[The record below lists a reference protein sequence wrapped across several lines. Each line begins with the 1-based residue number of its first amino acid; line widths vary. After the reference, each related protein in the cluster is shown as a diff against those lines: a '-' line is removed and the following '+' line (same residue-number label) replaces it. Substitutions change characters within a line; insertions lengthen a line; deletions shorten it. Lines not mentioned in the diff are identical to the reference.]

1 MGTMQAGGQSDA
13 TALAA
18 PKTRGAYSAD
28 GHLGPLGY
36 LALAVACLAVF
47 VTALDQT
54 VVVTA
59 LFAMV
64 GDVGLSVTEI
74 TRAAWIVNGYLLGYV
89 IAMPLM
95 GRIADIYGRW
105 RVFAI
110 CLVIFALGS
119 LFCALAPDLTSPI
132 SPDTSTIGGIVLNPI
147 YSGVQ
152 ALLGFLPA
160 LHVDTSTPGLDVLV
174 GARFVQAVG
183 GGALVPV
190 ALAIAGDLFGA
201 TRRGVALGLIGAAT
215 EAGGVLGPLWG
226 AFVTSAWGWRWIFY
240 LNIPLA
246 AALLL
251 AGFFAV
257 PRAAHTRER
266 IDVLGALLFGAALTC
281 LAVGLGQQTGQL
293 DALNLQSHAE
303 PNVGLLIA
311 AGALLL
317 VFAGLE
323 LLRRAPVINLRLF
336 ARRAFSAS
344 AALSL
349 LIGTALIVAL
359 VVIPAFMDTL
369 IAGSPLDGGLT
380 LLRMTVFI
388 PVGALV
394 GGWLS
399 SRIGC
404 RTAASLGVLLTALG
418 LWLMHLWPRT
428 VDWTQITVAA
438 VIAGLGFGLVIAPIN
453 TSALNAS
460 PRQQTASA
468 ASVVTV
474 LRMTGMILGLAGL
487 TAWGLDRFRALVAHI
502 PPPGSAGG
510 GTTDE
515 YIQAVSNA
523 LHQVYG
529 DIFAVAAGLTLLG
542 LIPALLLWRRPR
554 AGTAEA
560 EEADR
565 EYESYVAPLA

>member
-1 MGTMQAGGQSDA
+1 MGTMQAGGQPEA
-13 TALAA
+13 TAVAA
-18 PKTRGAYSAD
+18 PRRVYSAN
-28 GHLGPLGY
+28 GRLGPLGY

-105 RVFAI
+105 RVFVI

-152 ALLGFLPA
+152 SLLGVLPA
-160 LHVDTSTPGLDVLV
+160 LHIDTSTPGLDVLV
-174 GARFVQAVG
+174 AARFIQAVG

-190 ALAIAGDLFGA
+190 ALAIVGDLFG
-201 TRRGVALGLIGAAT
+201 TQRRGVALGLIGAAT

-246 AALLL
+246 AVLLL

-257 PRAAHTRER
+257 PRVRQSREP
-266 IDVLGALLFGAALTC
+266 IDILGALLFGAALTC
-281 LAVGLGQQTGQL
+281 LAIGLGQQTGQL

-303 PNVGLLIA
+303 PNVQLLIA
-311 AGALLL
+311 AAVLLL
-317 VFAGLE
+317 IFAVLE
-323 LLRRAPVINLRLF
+323 LLRRAPVVDLRLF

-344 AALSL
+344 AVLSL

-369 IAGSPLDGGLT
+369 IANSPLDGGLT

-388 PVGALV
+388 PVGALA
-394 GGWLS
+394 GGGLS

-404 RTAASLGVLLTALG
+404 RPAATLGVLLTALG
-418 LWLMHLWPRT
+418 LWLMHLWPRS
-428 VDWTQITVAA
+428 VDWTQITVAT

-460 PRQQTASA
+460 PRRQTASA

-487 TAWGLDRFRALVAHI
+487 TAWGLDRFRSLVATI
-502 PPPGSAGG
+502 PPPGAPGS
-510 GTTDE
+510 GTTDD
-515 YIQAVSNA
+515 YVRAVTDA

-529 DIFAVAAGLTLLG
+529 DIFAVAAALTLVG

-554 AGTAEA
+554 AGTLE
-560 EEADR
+560 DTGG

>member
-1 MGTMQAGGQSDA
+1 
-13 TALAA
+13 
-18 PKTRGAYSAD
+18 
-28 GHLGPLGY
+28 
-36 LALAVACLAVF
+36 
-47 VTALDQT
+47 
-54 VVVTA
+54 
-59 LFAMV
+59 
-64 GDVGLSVTEI
+64 
-74 TRAAWIVNGYLLGYV
+74 
-89 IAMPLM
+89 
-95 GRIADIYGRW
+95 
-105 RVFAI
+105 
-110 CLVIFALGS
+110 
-119 LFCALAPDLTSPI
+119 
-132 SPDTSTIGGIVLNPI
+132 
-147 YSGVQ
+147 
-152 ALLGFLPA
+152 
-160 LHVDTSTPGLDVLV
+160 
-174 GARFVQAVG
+174 
-183 GGALVPV
+183 
-190 ALAIAGDLFGA
+190 
-201 TRRGVALGLIGAAT
+201 
-215 EAGGVLGPLWG
+215 
-226 AFVTSAWGWRWIFY
+226 
-240 LNIPLA
+240 
-246 AALLL
+246 
-251 AGFFAV
+251 
-257 PRAAHTRER
+257 
-266 IDVLGALLFGAALTC
+266 
-281 LAVGLGQQTGQL
+281 
-293 DALNLQSHAE
+293 
-303 PNVGLLIA
+303 
-311 AGALLL
+311 
-317 VFAGLE
+317 
-323 LLRRAPVINLRLF
+323 VINLRLF
-336 ARRAFSAS
+336 SRRAFGAS

-369 IAGSPLDGGLT
+369 IASSPLDGGLT

-510 GTTDE
+510 GTTDD

-560 EEADR
+560 EDR
-565 EYESYVAPLA
+565 AYESYVAPLA

>member
-1 MGTMQAGGQSDA
+1 MRTAGGR
-13 TALAA
+13 LA
-18 PKTRGAYSAD
+18 
-28 GHLGPLGY
+28 PLGY

-64 GDVGLSVTEI
+64 GDVGLSATEI
-74 TRAAWIVNGYLLGYV
+74 TRAAWVVNGYLLGYV

-95 GRIADIYGRW
+95 GRVADIYGRW

-110 CLVIFALGS
+110 CLVIFAVGS
-119 LFCALAPDLTSPI
+119 LLCALAPDLTSPI
-132 SPDTSTIGGIVLNPI
+132 SPDTSTPGGILLAPL

-152 ALLGFLPA
+152 WLLGLLPA

-174 GARFVQAVG
+174 AARFVQAVG

-190 ALAIAGDLFGA
+190 ALAIVGDLFG
-201 TRRGVALGLIGAAT
+201 TQRRGVALGMIGAAT

-226 AFVTSAWGWRWIFY
+226 AWVTSTWGWRWIFY

-246 AALLL
+246 AVLLA

-257 PRAAHTRER
+257 PRMRHAREP
-266 IDVLGALLFGAALTC
+266 IDVLGTLLFGAALTC
-281 LAVGLGQQTGQL
+281 LAIGLGQQTGQL
-293 DALNLQSHAE
+293 DALNLQSHAQ
-303 PNVGLLIA
+303 PNVQLLIA
-311 AGALLL
+311 AVVLLA
-317 VFAGLE
+317 VFAALE
-323 LLRRAPVINLRLF
+323 LLRRAPVVNLRLF
-336 ARRAFSAS
+336 ARPAFSAS
-344 AALSL
+344 AVLSL
-349 LIGTALIVAL
+349 LIGAALIVAL

-369 IAGSPLDGGLT
+369 VASSPLDGGLT

-388 PVGALV
+388 PVGALL
-394 GGWLS
+394 GGLLS
-399 SRIGC
+399 SRVGC
-404 RTAASLGVLLTALG
+404 RPTAALGVLLTALG
-418 LWLMHLWPRT
+418 LWLMHLWPRS

-460 PRQQTASA
+460 PRQQTGSA
-468 ASVVTV
+468 AAVVTV

-487 TAWGLDRFRALVAHI
+487 TAWGLDRFRALVSNI
-502 PPPGSAGG
+502 PPPGAPGSGS
-510 GTTDE
+510 TDD
-515 YIQAVSNA
+515 YVRAVTAA

-529 DIFAVAAGLTLLG
+529 DIFAVAALLTLVG
-542 LIPALLLWRRPR
+542 VIPALLLWRRPR
-554 AGTAEA
+554 AGTGEAAEP
-560 EEADR
+560 